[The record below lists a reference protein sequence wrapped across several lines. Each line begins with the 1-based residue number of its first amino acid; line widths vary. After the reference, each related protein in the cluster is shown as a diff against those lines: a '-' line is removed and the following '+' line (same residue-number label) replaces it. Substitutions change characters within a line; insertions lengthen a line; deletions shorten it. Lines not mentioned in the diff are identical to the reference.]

1 MKRQA
6 SKTFR
11 NKKHALAISKLQQPR
26 EAMSP
31 RQSTLDTLNNAFRG
45 NESRRRTSGG
55 IRGLALPCALLCLLA
70 TASILVS
77 QRMHLA
83 AEPRM
88 LPSTPTFPTTTPA
101 PALTVLDNTDSENE
115 ALTAARLLV
124 SVPETPA
131 ELTMELIQQVN
142 SDPSVLTLNPALL
155 ELFKPTPWLLPKRY
169 PGLPYS
175 NLSSRDLAVVA
186 AARAQ
191 PKGEYQKAISV
202 AFFSKGMIRMLQNC
216 IYTMVKFGGVDNYI
230 ITTWSESDLEACLDL
245 NLPCADASAYLPE
258 ITINEDEESSGDDES
273 SILNISYS
281 IQDRIKSIRETAAA
295 ATSSRALLQ
304 QETLAPQGTSTNPG
318 SEATKDKA
326 TRQKSDVPEFE
337 SKAYNR
343 IMWLKPAVV
352 AYLVNQNYAVHS
364 TDVDLAYASKPVWES
379 YLMYLHVA
387 PGAQGVDAAFQIEGD
402 GSYGSPINSGNF
414 VALPTPGT
422 KYLFSAWLAL
432 ASEKIGEGGNQK
444 GLQKLFKEKRYLLC
458 RTPPECQDAVKKREQ
473 IRQELLINST
483 VSTRSSFSSSPPT
496 IIRTYTPPWW
506 STKQNFCA
514 LSGEYRLPEMDPCNP
529 AFLFLHPV
537 CTPKGSDRVGLKTRV
552 LDKAGFWFIDSKHGC
567 PVEDGNLQS
576 LSEYY
581 NKIEIEEIS
590 GSSSIRSNILNVE
603 NNNNNGQDAGN
614 LLSRRKRRQYRRLF
628 TAEEVR
634 NGTLNTTS
642 SSSGT
647 DSLPTSGSS
656 PVIEQ
661 QNIHNA
667 AVAPRSEEKIRN
679 LEEKK
684 EEEDIGF
691 DENEDLSIYSGRGI
705 QALERCVPLEVRRP
719 GTEAK
724 VANCPSRLAFI

>member
-1 MKRQA
+1 
-6 SKTFR
+6 
-11 NKKHALAISKLQQPR
+11 
-26 EAMSP
+26 
-31 RQSTLDTLNNAFRG
+31 
-45 NESRRRTSGG
+45 
-55 IRGLALPCALLCLLA
+55 
-70 TASILVS
+70 
-77 QRMHLA
+77 MHLA

-647 DSLPTSGSS
+647 DSLPTSVSS